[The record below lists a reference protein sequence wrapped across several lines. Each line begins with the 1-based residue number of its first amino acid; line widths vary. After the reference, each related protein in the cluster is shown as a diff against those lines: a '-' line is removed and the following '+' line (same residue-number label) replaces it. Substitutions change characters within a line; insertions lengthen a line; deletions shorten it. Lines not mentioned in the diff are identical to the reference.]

1 MGARRLAA
9 ACLVLVCVAGCANAA
24 DVAKTD
30 RTAKSQPRDGTKTT
44 TPDETGGP
52 DTSSTPSHTPS
63 QTPSQ
68 TPSPTKSPS
77 SKPPR
82 GRQLPNVIGPVAVFL
97 TPSRNIGCMITQE
110 AARCDIL
117 ERNYRDPERPGD
129 CSGDFG
135 RSLEVV
141 KNDVASFVCAT
152 DTVFDRRAPVLAYS
166 TSTVVGDFGCTSR
179 QDGVRCYHLRSKHGF
194 LLSGSVRLFSEPG

>member
-1 MGARRLAA
+1 MRARQLAA
-9 ACLVLVCVAGCANAA
+9 VCLVLFWVAGCASAA

-44 TPDETGGP
+44 TPDETVGP
-52 DTSSTPSHTPS
+52 DTSSTPN

-77 SKPPR
+77 PKPPP
-82 GRQLPNVIGPVAVFL
+82 GRQLPNVIGPVPVFL

-117 ERNYRDPERPGD
+117 ERDYRDPERPGD

-179 QDGVRCYHLRSKHGF
+179 QDGVRCYHLLSKHGF
-194 LLSGSVRLFSEPG
+194 LLSRERPTLF